1 MIRYFLNGEEWQF
14 YCEEE
19 GWRVERAWPMAGAT
33 FRMILSTVVESD
45 WQLAGMRLRWRPD
58 IDPFAIS
65 FQLGDDEALL
75 LWLGDCAVL
84 VLLVPEELPQ
94 DIAFQIGNTVSVFL
108 TLATRLLNKRAIYE
122 LESLQTESAEED
134 EDIDWHR
141 SVFIYRA

>member
-1 MIRYFLNGEEWQF
+1 
-14 YCEEE
+14 
-19 GWRVERAWPMAGAT
+19 MAGAT

-65 FQLGDDEALL
+65 FRLGDEALL
-75 LWLGDCAVL
+75 LWLQDCAVL

-94 DIAFQIGNTVSVFL
+94 DIAFQIGNTVAVFL
-108 TLATRLLNKRAIYE
+108 TLATSLLNKRLVYE

-141 SVFIYRA
+141 GVFIYRA

>member
-1 MIRYFLNGEEWQF
+1 MIRYFSDGSEWQF
-14 YCEEE
+14 HCEEE

-58 IDPFAIS
+58 VDPFAIS

-75 LWLGDCAVL
+75 LWLQDCAVL
-84 VLLVPEELPQ
+84 VLLVPEELPK
-94 DIAFQIGNTVSVFL
+94 DAGFQIGNTVAMFL
-108 TLATRLLNKRAIYE
+108 TLATSLLNKRAIHE
-122 LESLQTESAEED
+122 LGSLRTESTEED
-134 EDIDWHR
+134 ENIDWHR

>member
-75 LWLGDCAVL
+75 LWLQDCAVL

-94 DIAFQIGNTVSVFL
+94 DIAFQIGNAVAVFL
-108 TLATRLLNKRAIYE
+108 TLATSLLNKRAIYE

-134 EDIDWHR
+134 ADIDWHR
-141 SVFIYRA
+141 GVFIYRA

>member
-1 MIRYFLNGEEWQF
+1 MVRYFLNGEEWRF

-65 FQLGDDEALL
+65 FQIGDDEALL
-75 LWLGDCAVL
+75 LWLRECAVL
-84 VLLVPEELPQ
+84 VLVVPEELPQ
-94 DIAFQIGNTVSVFL
+94 DIGLQIGNTVAVFL
-108 TLATRLLNKRAIYE
+108 TLATSLLNKRVVYE
-122 LESLQTESAEED
+122 LESFRTESSEED
-134 EDIDWHR
+134 ADIDWHR

>member
-1 MIRYFLNGEEWQF
+1 MVRHFLNGEEWQF

-19 GWRVERAWPMAGAT
+19 GWRVERAWPIAGAT

-75 LWLGDCAVL
+75 LWLGDCAVS
-84 VLLVPEELPQ
+84 VLLVPEELPKE
-94 DIAFQIGNTVSVFL
+94 IGFQIGNTVSVFL